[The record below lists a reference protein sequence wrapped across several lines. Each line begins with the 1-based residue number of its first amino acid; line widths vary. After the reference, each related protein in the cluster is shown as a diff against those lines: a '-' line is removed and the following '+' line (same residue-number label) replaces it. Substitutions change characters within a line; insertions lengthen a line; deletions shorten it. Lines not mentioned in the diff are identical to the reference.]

1 MIEAGGQAASAHS
14 ACGQLESQDPKSQG
28 RRGLR
33 VFLMPFSSADTSG
46 EVMHRKNASVA
57 CPLTECAVGITS

>member
-1 MIEAGGQAASAHS
+1 MIETGGQAASAHS
-14 ACGQLESQDPKSQG
+14 ACGQLESQDP
-28 RRGLR
+28 RGLR
-33 VFLMPFSSADTSG
+33 VFLMPFSSMDTSG